1 MSKAKN
7 QSKKPVKHK
16 KTAKK
21 KAKKGLLKKL
31 YRKIQEMENEQL
43 ITICYVFYAIYLIY
57 LLYRYYRVLWW
68 LDPILISNN
77 PAIIVICAASPII
90 LWIFGTK
97 YERFS
102 FHNRKRMLLHIACI
116 NAVLNVIQ
124 PVIYLSHK
132 LLVHKILEKT
142 PGENVTK
149 GMILMEGRIAV
160 LLPLIVAFALIY
172 VPIQHFLTSTEMKSK
187 IDRFKITHHMDD
199 RKNKEF
205 LYDLKIIKDL
215 NTGKTRVLKMTDRF
229 VHMFING
236 ASGTG
241 KTSMTITRA
250 IEEDLDRKVANMQR
264 REAVLLKMVK
274 EGKCVVL
281 PPVANITERNVTP
294 KKSYIDEYK
303 SLYEKYPDCGITVM
317 APNNAMNKDVIKLAI
332 ARKQYVNVIDPDNTF
347 NINSPYIRKMG
358 IMPFYI
364 PFGLPEDQRAIDI
377 TNAAENFSEVMV
389 AANETEQ
396 TGEQYFR
403 DINTSV
409 TSNIAIAVM
418 LANNIS
424 KRQTSITEI
433 QQCINEFEDLEPY
446 IATIEDFFG
455 ISVKVMEVDSKGKND
470 IQTLMNKNRAE
481 SDRSNGR
488 DNPYYETIHFIKQEL
503 LGSGKEKMFD
513 QARGLRN
520 LINKLLRDPRIKKLL
535 DVTEDRA
542 INFEGILKNNEITV
556 VNTAIEFSQQSSTA
570 FGLFFMLNF
579 AIAVKKRKENERSP
593 HFLWIDEAAQYM
605 HKMYDDMITLYRQY
619 NVAVGLAMQ
628 STSQMEKSRATAY
641 LKNVILGAGTHI
653 VFGRGSA
660 EEMKLYSE
668 LGGLEEV
675 DIIQKQ
681 MTRTSMFSSNA
692 SQSGGERTQ
701 SDKVNVMEGSDIRMR
716 DFQEVTVFTI
726 DKGRVL
732 FPYAGKLN
740 FVKKESFLPK
750 PVKRVNW
757 AKYVLKRKREAVLTK
772 PANEVIEEQKSIIE
786 SSKGNMSI
794 LEKNTAQPMAS
805 TPVDD
810 VDEVASLFSE
820 AIFED
825 DVEEEMVIGDSE
837 NNMESEEHQDNSIL
851 DQNDL
856 KDILKHDTHE
866 IQHRDP
872 LENLRN
878 GGAQL

>member
-1 MSKAKN
+1 MSTVKK
-7 QSKKPVKHK
+7 QTLKSKKTSNNSKRKKHK
-16 KTAKK
+16 KGIFKK
-21 KAKKGLLKKL
+21 WIK
-31 YRKIQEMENEQL
+31 KIQDLENEQL
-43 ITICYVFYAIYLIY
+43 ITICYAFYGMFLVY

-77 PAIIVICAASPII
+77 PVIIVLCAALPII
-90 LWIFGTK
+90 LWVFGTK
-97 YERFS
+97 YEKFS
-102 FHNRKRMLLHIACI
+102 FHNRKKMLLNIACI
-116 NAVLNVIQ
+116 NAVLNIIQ
-124 PVIYLSHK
+124 PVIYLSHL
-132 LLVHKILEKT
+132 LLVRKILNME

-149 GMILMEGRIAV
+149 GMILMQGRIAV
-160 LLPLIVAFALIY
+160 IIPLAIAFMLIY
-172 VPIQHFLTSTEMKSK
+172 IPIHHFLTSTEMESK
-187 IDRFKITHHMDD
+187 IERFKITHYVDD
-199 RKNKEF
+199 RKNKEYQ
-205 LYDLKIIKDL
+205 YDLKIIKDL
-215 NTGKTRVLKMTDRF
+215 KTGKTRAIKMMDRF

-250 IEEDLDRKVANMQR
+250 IEEDLDRKVDNMQH
-264 REAVLLKMVK
+264 REAELLKMVK
-274 EGKCVVL
+274 NGECVVL
-281 PPVANITERNVTP
+281 PPIENITERNVKP
-294 KKSYIDEYK
+294 KKSYIEKYK
-303 SLYEKYPDCGITVM
+303 AIYDKYPDCGITVM

-332 ARKQYVNVIDPDNTF
+332 ARKQYVNVIDPDKTF
-347 NINSPYIRKMG
+347 NITSPYIRKMG

-446 IATIEDFFG
+446 IATIEDYFG
-455 ISVKVMEVDSKGKND
+455 ISVKVMEVDGKGKDD
-470 IQTLMNKNRAE
+470 ISTLMNKNRAE

-520 LINKLLRDPRIKKLL
+520 LINKLLRDPRIKNLL
-535 DVTEDRA
+535 DVSEDRA
-542 INFEGILKNNEITV
+542 INFEGILRNNEITV
-556 VNTAIEFSQQSSTA
+556 VNTAIEFSEQSSTA

-593 HFLWIDEAAQYM
+593 HFLWIDEASQYM
-605 HKMYDDMITLYRQY
+605 HKMYDVMITLYRQY
-619 NVAVGLAMQ
+619 RVAVGLAMQ

-668 LGGLEEV
+668 LGGLEDV
-675 DIIQKQ
+675 DIIQK
-681 MTRTSMFSSNA
+681 TVTTTSMFSSNA
-692 SQSGGERTQ
+692 SQSGGERMQ
-701 SDKVNVMEGSDIRMR
+701 KDKVNVMEGSDIRMR

-726 DKGRVL
+726 DNGRVL

-740 FVKKESFLPK
+740 FVKKESFQPK
-750 PVKRVNW
+750 DVKRVNW

-772 PANEVIEEQKSIIE
+772 PANEVVKEQKKIIE
-786 SSKGNMSI
+786 TNKGNMSI
-794 LEKNTAQPMAS
+794 LEKNTEKPMER
-805 TPVDD
+805 TPVDEI
-810 VDEVASLFSE
+810 DEIASLFSG

-825 DVEEEMVIGDSE
+825 DVVEDMVIGETE
-837 NNMESEEHQDNSIL
+837 NNEESGMMQNNSIL
-851 DQNDL
+851 DENDL
-856 KDILKHDTHE
+856 KNILKKDDADKTYK
-866 IQHRDP
+866 DP

-878 GGAQL
+878 GGAQ

>member
-1 MSKAKN
+1 MNSKKTN
-7 QSKKPVKHK
+7 TKKPVNKAQNTKKRK
-16 KTAKK
+16 KT
-21 KAKKGLLKKL
+21 GSVFQNMSE
-31 YRKIQEMENEQL
+31 KIRNMENEQL
-43 ITICYVFYAIYLIY
+43 ITLCYILYGGFLLY

-77 PAIIVICAASPII
+77 PLIIVFCAGAPIF

-97 YERFS
+97 YEKFS
-102 FHNRKRMLLHIACI
+102 FHNRKKMLLHIACI
-116 NAVLNVIQ
+116 NAVLNIIQ
-124 PVIYLSHK
+124 PIIYLSHQLIVK
-132 LLVHKILEKT
+132 NIMNIS

-149 GMILMEGRIAV
+149 GMILMQARVAV
-160 LLPLIVAFALIY
+160 LIPLGISFALIY
-172 VPIQHFLTSTEMKSK
+172 TPIRHFLTSTEMEAK
-187 IDRFKITHHMDD
+187 IERFKITHHVDD
-199 RKNKEF
+199 RKNKDHQ
-205 LYDLKIIKDL
+205 YDLKIVKDL
-215 NTGKTRVLKMTDRF
+215 KTGKVRVVKMMDRF

-250 IEEDLDRKVANMQR
+250 IEDDLDKKVENMQY
-264 REAVLLKMVK
+264 REELLLKMVK
-274 EGKCVVL
+274 AGKCVVL
-281 PPVANITERNVTP
+281 PPVANITERHVKP
-294 KKSYIDEYK
+294 RKPYIEGYK
-303 SLYEKYPDCGITVM
+303 ALYEKYPDCGITVM
-317 APNNAMNKDVIKLAI
+317 APNNSMNKDVIRLAI
-332 ARKQYVNVIDPDNTF
+332 ARKQYVNVIDPDSTF
-347 NINSPYIRKMG
+347 NINSPYIRKKG

-364 PFGLPEDQRAIDI
+364 PFDLPEDERAIDI

-424 KRQTSITEI
+424 RKQTSITEI

-446 IATIEDFFG
+446 IATIEDYFG
-455 ISVKVMEVDSKGKND
+455 ISVKVMEIDSKGKDD
-470 IQTLMNKNRAE
+470 ISTLMNKNRAE

-520 LINKLLRDPRIKKLL
+520 LINKLLRDPRIKNLL
-535 DVTEDRA
+535 DVSEDRA
-542 INFEGILKNNEITV
+542 INFEGILRNNEITV

-619 NVAVGLAMQ
+619 RVAVGLAMQ
-628 STSQMEKSRATAY
+628 SISQMEKSRSTAY

-668 LGGLEEV
+668 LGGLEDV
-675 DIIQKQ
+675 DIIQK
-681 MTRTSMFSSNA
+681 TVTATSLFSSNA
-692 SQSGGERTQ
+692 SQSGGERVQ
-701 SDKVNVMEGSDIRMR
+701 QDKINVMEASDIRLR

-726 DKGRVL
+726 DNGRVL

-740 FVKKESFLPK
+740 FVKKESFLSK
-750 PVKRVNW
+750 DVKRVNW
-757 AKYVLKRKREAVLTK
+757 AKYVLKKKQEAVLKK
-772 PANEVIEEQKSIIE
+772 PANEIVKEQKSIIAE
-786 SSKGNMSI
+786 NKGNMTI
-794 LEKNTAQPMAS
+794 LEQNTEKPMTI
-805 TPVDD
+805 TPVDQI
-810 VDEVASLFSE
+810 DEVSGLFSD

-825 DVEEEMVIGDSE
+825 EVESTVIIDDIEDSGNEENLR
-837 NNMESEEHQDNSIL
+837 NNQIVNQE
-851 DQNDL
+851 DL
-856 KDILKHDTHE
+856 KNLFISDDERKHDK
-866 IQHRDP
+866 DP
-872 LENLRN
+872 LANLRN
-878 GGAQL
+878 GGNS